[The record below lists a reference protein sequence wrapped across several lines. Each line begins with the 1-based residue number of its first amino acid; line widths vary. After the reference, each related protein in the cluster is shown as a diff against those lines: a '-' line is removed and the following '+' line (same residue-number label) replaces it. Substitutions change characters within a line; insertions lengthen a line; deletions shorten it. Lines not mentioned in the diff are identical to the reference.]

1 MFTSVFIC
9 SKCAGDIFGCHSSTG
24 PGMNKSHTHNILYT
38 RVFETGESFFL
49 KLVTTKIIPAV
60 KIAGAYQKPP
70 MSNKFVPD
78 QCSSMSKLV
87 AEKEISASVSPTTR
101 KSECLEDIQ
110 RFTDEELEFDE
121 FLMDAAEWL

>member
-1 MFTSVFIC
+1 MSFHAPDQGLKNHI
-9 SKCAGDIFGCHSSTG
+9 
-24 PGMNKSHTHNILYT
+24 HTVPCT
-38 RVFETGESFFL
+38 RDCLKPANTFF

-70 MSNKFVPD
+70 MSKKFVPD
-78 QCSSMSKLV
+78 HCPSTSKLV
-87 AEKEISASVSPTTR
+87 ADKEISAPVSPNTR

-110 RFTDEELEFDE
+110 RLTDEELEFDE